1 LFLKTS
7 LETGWSDDSLIDWC
21 CIYGV
26 WFRLYGVYM
35 VISQSSE
42 HIVCVLCWLQPAC
55 RPLPRTASLVVSPAT
70 PAFASCV
77 VAFLT
82 AVACSC
88 EHPAS
93 ANVGTIHKHPAG
105 RWRQSTR
112 PIQTVNKIL
121 IQHSCLY
128 RFNSS
133 YCLLPESCYLFC
145 LFMTLVK
152 YTCDTHMNK

>member
-1 LFLKTS
+1 LMLYIQC
-7 LETGWSDDSLIDWC
+7 LISFVRC
-21 CIYGV
+21 
-26 WFRLYGVYM
+26 LYGY
-35 VISQSSE
+35 QSVFRT
-42 HIVCVLCWLQPAC
+42 HCVRFVLAAAGMPPVAKNCIFGCVTGHP
-55 RPLPRTASLVVSPAT
+55 
-70 PAFASCV
+70 CV

-82 AVACSC
+82 AVACSG

-145 LFMTLVK
+145 LFSSTLINSKV
-152 YTCDTHMNK
+152 HARHARE